1 MARTTGNR
9 RTSAAAKPATRAT
22 ARVDAPAPDTTGRA
36 SSGHY
41 VLPLVHVT
49 VPATLVHF
57 GSTREQASRDHYVT
71 PVAHVKV
78 PANWVDYG
86 IWAALGVAV
95 AGEGVTLPIAGA
107 LGVGAMLR
115 RRSRPPR
122 K

>member
-1 MARTTGNR
+1 MARTSGTR
-9 RTSAAAKPATRAT
+9 RPAAAAEPATAAT
-22 ARVDAPAPDTTGRA
+22 ARVVASGAESTEAA
-36 SSGHY
+36 SSDQY
-41 VLPLVHVT
+41 VLPLVHVS

-57 GSTREQASRDHYVT
+57 GATREQASRDHYVAPLT
-71 PVAHVKV
+71 HIKV

-107 LGVGAMLR
+107 VGLGALLR
-115 RRSRPPR
+115 RWSRPPR